1 MDARRATPR
10 PRSAALATAFA
21 AGLLVSVSV
30 AIAAPGPAP
39 LSAPLDTLHVV
50 APPSP
55 YDSADATMSINRN
68 LLPDIAATSLPRVKP
83 PQSPP
88 RLDDPLAGEA
98 RFLAARR
105 AARAGDSAGVQQLL
119 DDAVQKGTEP
129 ARLRW
134 WQLSQALRDLDPVTI
149 IWALPKSLRAAWHE
163 PLAAPRLLILAH
175 QGAIQLLAIFWT
187 LLLVA
192 YYAVYWRFL
201 AHDLASRILRDHRQR
216 VPAWLPLLIV
226 VAALAA
232 RPGWL
237 GMLGLLSIPIVIHA
251 RGRNRAPLVATWFV
265 ALILLFPSWPP
276 LREAV
281 VALDPRSETVLLQR
295 AVTEPAD
302 PALLTELREH
312 LAKTD
317 DPARRA
323 RLQIAVATQ
332 EARRGRFTASNDL
345 LREALAVNPNHIPAL
360 VAVANNAY
368 FQSRHDDA
376 VAGYRHARELA
387 PERGEIPYNL
397 AQVYFKK
404 LFVPEAGQAL
414 QDARNLG
421 FNPPSWKAQ
430 DAGAFSPV
438 IYLGFDRHELHASAQ
453 GEAASYPPL
462 AHLAAWNAY
471 LGVPELPP
479 FVLLGALLGVALLL
493 AFWSVHHDESRTCE
507 NCGQEICR
515 ECCLRRDA
523 QWLCHA
529 CGETADRARSGMVL
543 TTLLKNRSRAAGLSR
558 STILCRLASVLPGV
572 GHLALGQPHR
582 AAVRL
587 FVASSAVFLIAAAWA
602 FDPSTS
608 WRTPGLV
615 LAEETVHPLWLPLP
629 VAAWDGPAAWPLG
642 VGVILLL
649 LIQAS
654 ALVEAGQLRQ
664 RLPERLV
671 QGLGELPSDRG
682 RA

>member
-1 MDARRATPR
+1 MRAMDARPATSRPR
-10 PRSAALATAFA
+10 PAVPATAVALALLLSQGVAHA
-21 AGLLVSVSV
+21 AST
-30 AIAAPGPAP
+30 
-39 LSAPLDTLHVV
+39 SAPLDTLHVV

-55 YDSADATMSINRN
+55 YESADATMGLSRN
-68 LLPDIAATSLPRVKP
+68 LLPDIEATSLPRVKP
-83 PQSPP
+83 PQLPP
-88 RLDDPLAGEA
+88 RLDDPVAGEA

-105 AARAGDSAGVQQLL
+105 AARAGDNANVQQLL

-134 WQLSQALRDLDPVTI
+134 WQLSQALRDLDPVTV

-175 QGAIQLLAIFWT
+175 QGALQLLAIFWT

-201 AHDLASRILRDHRQR
+201 AHDLAARLLRDHRQR

-226 VAALAA
+226 AAALAT

-237 GMLGLLSIPIVIHA
+237 GMLSLLSIPIVIHA
-251 RGRNRAPLVATWFV
+251 RGRNRGPLVATWV
-265 ALILLFPSWPP
+265 CALLLVFPSWPP

-281 VALDPRSETVLLQR
+281 VALDPHSETVLLER

-302 PALLTELREH
+302 ALLLTELRER
-312 LAKTD
+312 LAKAD

-323 RLQIAVATQ
+323 RLQVAVATQ
-332 EARRGRFTASNDL
+332 ESRRGRFTASNDL
-345 LREALAVNPNHIPAL
+345 LREALAVNPSHIPAL
-360 VAVANNAY
+360 VAMANNAY

-376 VAGYRHARELA
+376 VTGYRRARELA
-387 PERGEIPYNL
+387 PDRGEIPYNL

-414 QDARNLG
+414 QDARDLG
-421 FNPPSWKAQ
+421 FDPPSWKAQ
-430 DAGAFSPV
+430 DASAFSPV
-438 IYLGFDRHELHASAQ
+438 IYLGFDRGELHASAR

-462 AHLAAWNAY
+462 AHLAAWNAF
-471 LGVPELPP
+471 LGVSELPP
-479 FVLLGALLGVALLL
+479 FVLLGALLALALLL
-493 AFWSVHHDESRTCE
+493 TYWSAHHDESRTCD

-515 ECCLRRDA
+515 ECCLRRDG
-523 QWLCHA
+523 QWLCHS

-543 TTLLKNRSRAAGLSR
+543 ATLLKNRSRAAGLAR
-558 STILCRLASVLPGV
+558 TAVLCRLARWMPGI

-582 AAVRL
+582 AAARL
-587 FVASSAVFLIAAAWA
+587 FVAAGAVFLIAAAWA
-602 FDPSTS
+602 FDPATS

-629 VAAWDGPAAWPLG
+629 AAAWDGPAAWPLG
-642 VGVILLL
+642 VGVVLLL
-649 LIQAS
+649 LIQIS
-654 ALVEAGQLRQ
+654 ALVEAGQLRH

-671 QGLGELPSDRG
+671 QGLGEPPTGRG
-682 RA
+682 HA